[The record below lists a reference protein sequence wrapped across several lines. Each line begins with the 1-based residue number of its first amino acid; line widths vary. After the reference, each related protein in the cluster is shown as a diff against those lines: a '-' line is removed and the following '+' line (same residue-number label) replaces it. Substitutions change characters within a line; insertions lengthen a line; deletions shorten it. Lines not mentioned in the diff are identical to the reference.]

1 MILTS
6 REKWWYGSGGR
17 RVLSRSNRKPIF
29 VALGTA
35 TLLTLGPVALPAAA
49 FAVDPSP
56 TAGED
61 PSPEPSDSAPPSDP
75 PSTPPPDTPP
85 PVTPSPPRS
94 SPGPTDPTPSLTIRL
109 SLSATK
115 AAPGGSVT
123 ATAHVRALRAV
134 AHHAVVRFSAS
145 SAGVGGPVSL
155 GDLGSGERSAS
166 NVIRIPAG
174 HDAGSIT
181 VTASLGADRAGA
193 RSVSGKITVSSAG
206 DGSAHADD
214 AAAGGAA
221 LSPSLQV
228 PGLPGT
234 GAAVGGGPAQAQLPL
249 IAQQPAVAPNEL
261 PAVRPVSLR
270 TKASPLGLDATSY
283 RLLWTQV
290 AWLTALLVGI
300 SLLLTQLRLNRRR
313 PPVRA
318 ARWRTPRR

>member
-1 MILTS
+1 VLT
-6 REKWWYGSGGR
+6 
-17 RVLSRSNRKPIF
+17 RSSRKPIF
-29 VALGTA
+29 VALSTA
-35 TLLTLGPVALPAAA
+35 TLLGLGPVALPATA
-49 FAVDPSP
+49 FAADPSP

-61 PSPEPSDSAPPSDP
+61 PSPEPSESAPPSDP
-75 PSTPPPDTPP
+75 PSDPPPDTPP
-85 PVTPSPPRS
+85 PDTPSPPRS
-94 SPGPTDPTPSLTIRL
+94 SPNPTHPAPSLAIRL
-109 SLSATK
+109 SLSATS

-145 SAGVGGPVSL
+145 RASAGGPVSL
-155 GDLGSGERSAS
+155 GDLGAGERSAAG
-166 NVIRIPAG
+166 VIRIPAG
-174 HDAGSIT
+174 RDGGSIT
-181 VTASLGADRAGA
+181 VTASLGADRADA
-193 RSVSGKITVSSAG
+193 RSASGRVRVSPAG
-206 DGSAHADD
+206 GAAHTNE

-234 GAAVGGGPAQAQLPL
+234 GAALGGDAAQARLPL

-270 TKASPLGLDATSY
+270 TKAAPLGLDPISY

-313 PPVRA
+313 VP
-318 ARWRTPRR
+318 ARRR

>member
-1 MILTS
+1 M
-6 REKWWYGSGGR
+6 
-17 RVLSRSNRKPIF
+17 LSRPNRRPIF
-29 VALGTA
+29 VALSTA
-35 TLLTLGPVALPAAA
+35 TLLGLGPVAVPAAA
-49 FAVDPSP
+49 FAADPSP

-61 PSPEPSDSAPPSDP
+61 PSPAPTDSAPPSAPPTDPPSAPPSDP
-75 PSTPPPDTPP
+75 PPDTPPPDTPP
-85 PVTPSPPRS
+85 PRRS
-94 SPGPTDPTPSLTIRL
+94 SPGPSRPAPSLTIRL

-145 SAGVGGPVSL
+145 SASADGPVSL
-155 GDLGSGERSAS
+155 GDLGSAERSAS
-166 NVIRIPAG
+166 SVIRIPAG
-174 HDAGSIT
+174 HDGGSIT
-181 VTASLGADRAGA
+181 VTASLGADRADA
-193 RSVSGKITVSSAG
+193 RSASGKISVSPAG
-206 DGSAHADD
+206 DGAAHADD
-214 AAAGGAA
+214 TAVGGAL

-234 GAAVGGGPAQAQLPL
+234 DAAMGGGPAQAQLPL

-270 TKASPLGLDATSY
+270 TKAAPLGLDPISY

-313 PPVRA
+313 VQVRP
-318 ARWRTPRR
+318 ARRRYE

>member
-1 MILTS
+1 
-6 REKWWYGSGGR
+6 
-17 RVLSRSNRKPIF
+17 VLSRSSRKPIF
-29 VALGTA
+29 VALSTA
-35 TLLTLGPVALPAAA
+35 TLLGLGPVALPATA
-49 FAVDPSP
+49 FAADPSP

-61 PSPEPSDSAPPSDP
+61 PSPEPSESAPPSDP
-75 PSTPPPDTPP
+75 PPDTPPPDTPP

-94 SPGPTDPTPSLTIRL
+94 SPHPTHPAPSLAIRL
-109 SLSATK
+109 SLSATS

-145 SAGVGGPVSL
+145 RASAGGPVSL
-155 GDLGSGERSAS
+155 GDLGAGERSAAG
-166 NVIRIPAG
+166 VIRIPAG

-181 VTASLGADRAGA
+181 VTASLGADRADA
-193 RSVSGKITVSSAG
+193 RSASGRVRVSPAG
-206 DGSAHADD
+206 AGAAHTDE
-214 AAAGGAA
+214 AAAGGAP

-228 PGLPGT
+228 PGLSGT
-234 GAAVGGGPAQAQLPL
+234 GAAALGGGAAQARLPL
-249 IAQQPAVAPNEL
+249 IAQQPAVAPDAL

-270 TKASPLGLDATSY
+270 TKAAPLGLDPISY

-313 PPVRA
+313 VP
-318 ARWRTPRR
+318 ARRR